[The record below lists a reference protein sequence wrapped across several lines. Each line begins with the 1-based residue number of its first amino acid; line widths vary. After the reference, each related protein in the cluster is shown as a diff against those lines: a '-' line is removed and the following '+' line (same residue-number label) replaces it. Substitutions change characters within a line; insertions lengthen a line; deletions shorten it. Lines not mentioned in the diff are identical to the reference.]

1 MKTIEL
7 NLKSVVLGK
16 MRTLIES
23 IHVTEDGCW
32 FYFDSDGPD
41 MMKLVVPPDESNY
54 TYSHGGKLFR
64 EAIDVIHEWKES
76 TGFGF
81 EQ

>member
-7 NLKSVVLGK
+7 LLNSVILSDDEKS
-16 MRTLIES
+16 IES
-23 IHVTEDGCW
+23 VHVTEDGCW
-32 FYFDSDGPD
+32 FYFESDGPD
-41 MMKLVVPPDESNY
+41 MMKPVVPPDESNY

-64 EAIDVIHEWKES
+64 EAMDVIHEWKES

-81 EQ
+81 

>member
-7 NLKSVVLGK
+7 LLNSVILSDDEKS
-16 MRTLIES
+16 IES
-23 IHVTEDGCW
+23 VHVTEDGCW
-32 FYFDSDGPD
+32 FYFESDGPD

-54 TYSHGGKLFR
+54 TYSHGGELFR
-64 EAIDVIHEWKES
+64 DAMDVIHEWKES

-81 EQ
+81 